1 MDGDNIVGSLLLGII
16 FLSISLAFY
25 FLPTIVAVK
34 RSVRNGGSVFILNLL
49 LGWTLIAWV
58 VALAMAFATVDRN
71 A

>member
-1 MDGDNIVGSLLLGII
+1 MILGYSDQAI
-16 FLSISLAFY
+16 
-25 FLPTIVAVK
+25 
-34 RSVRNGGSVFILNLL
+34 VFILNLL

>member
-25 FLPTIVAVK
+25 FLLTIVAVK

>member
-25 FLPTIVAVK
+25 FLTTIVEVK